1 MSHKNDFYDYQMAVD
16 YVTAKEKGDKATMIK
31 LQQETYNQY
40 INLAHKMKWDL
51 VKRLEKTH
59 LTTEQIFDITDS
71 YESDIYSELVKAMDS
86 IKIEKI
92 PAKTNSQGKRTW
104 TFYAAYWGYLM
115 TYNRDFT
122 KKLIEQVKNET
133 LTDYNQPGGGS
144 GGDHNGDANNYLNQ
158 NKAALVVDE
167 LVASSPEKIYEEQ
180 NEKKIFWKA
189 VDNCLNKRFNAT
201 QVKIWN
207 TRAKFVDEK
216 HKSVATICKDLD
228 ISPKEYHREMRA
240 IKELFDTEIK
250 NLSNVY

>member
-1 MSHKNDFYDYQMAVD
+1 MAQTKDFYDYQMAVD
-16 YVTAKEKGDKATMIK
+16 YVTAKEKGDKKKIVE
-31 LQQETYNQY
+31 LQHKTYNQY

-51 VKRLEKTH
+51 VKRLEKTY

-144 GGDHNGDANNYLNQ
+144 SEHNGDANNYLNQ
-158 NKAALVVDE
+158 NKAALIVDE

-216 HKSVATICKDLD
+216 HKSVATICKDLN

-240 IKELFDTEIK
+240 TKELFDTEIK